1 MADRAQTEVLGYV
14 LVFAVIVL
22 TVALVTG
29 PGQAGLQ
36 NARDAQRTAN
46 VEEGFAVLAENVD
59 DVVREG
65 VPSRATEF
73 DLSGQ
78 RVALGEPVTVRVNA
92 TYTANGTTAFD
103 RTQSIRPITYRAESG
118 AELVYVNGAVIA
130 RGQDGGVAM
139 LREPRLVL
147 GPDRAVVP
155 VINTSLDRQ
164 QLRGREEVVDRESRL
179 LVRAEERGDPAVNRT
194 TAEVTLTVEITSPR
208 AAAWEA
214 YLERALGTTCSRTGD
229 TVACSYETGAATLV
243 VTRVDIS
250 LE

>member
-36 NARDAQRTAN
+36 NTRDAQQTAN
-46 VEEGFAVLAENVD
+46 VEEGFAVLAENID

-73 DLSGQ
+73 DLAGQ
-78 RVALGEPVTVRVNA
+78 RVALGPPVTVRVTA
-92 TYTANGTTAFD
+92 TYTNGSIAFD
-103 RTQSIRPITYRAESG
+103 RTHSVRPITYRAESG
-118 AELVYVNGAVIA
+118 AELVYVNGAVVA

-139 LREPRLVL
+139 IREPRMVVSS
-147 GPDRAVVP
+147 DRAVVP
-155 VINTSLDRQ
+155 VINTSLDRR
-164 QLRGREEVVDRESRL
+164 QLRGRDEVVDRESRL
-179 LVRAEERGDPAVNRT
+179 LVRTEERGVPAVNQT
-194 TAEVTLTVEITSPR
+194 TANVTLTIEITSPR
-208 AAAWEA
+208 AAAWQA
-214 YLERALGTTCSRTGD
+214 YLERALDGTCSMSGD
-229 TVACSYETGAATLV
+229 TVTCSGETGAATLV
-243 VTRVDIS
+243 VTRVDVS